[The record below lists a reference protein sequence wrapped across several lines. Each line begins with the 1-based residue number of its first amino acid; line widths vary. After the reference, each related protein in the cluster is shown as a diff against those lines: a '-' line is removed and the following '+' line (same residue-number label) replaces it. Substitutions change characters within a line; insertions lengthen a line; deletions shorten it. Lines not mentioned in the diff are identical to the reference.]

1 MIDRDALLVR
11 AATRVGPDEGF
22 LKVRC
27 SEILSGLAP
36 ASEALEVLAER
47 GGPLRVIDAEEMLG
61 VLDDLHMLATPAA
74 DPLCEYLIQAQHS
87 DGSWSREGDDGEDAT
102 ILATAM
108 IAGHLGKTR
117 CVRPACLESAGRFLA
132 LRWSPDRV
140 QGFVW
145 DSVAAWAHFFANVP
159 HALSDEGLQWC
170 GRELERGYRAGR
182 FDAASCARVLIWCDG
197 AALPGGHLD
206 AAELFAAIVAIVE
219 SDPTPAPVAGATEGS
234 GGYDTLVALARL
246 P

>member
-1 MIDRDALLVR
+1 VSDRAELLVR

-22 LKVRC
+22 LRVRC
-27 SEILSGLAP
+27 SEVLAGLAP
-36 ASEALEVLAER
+36 PSEALEVLAER
-47 GGPLRVIDAEEMLG
+47 GEPVRVVDAEEALG
-61 VLDDLHMLATPAA
+61 VLDDLHILATTAA
-74 DPLCEYLIQAQHS
+74 EPFCDYLTRAQQP
-87 DGSWSREGDDGEDAT
+87 DGSWSREGDGGEDAT

-117 CVRPACLESAGRFLA
+117 CVRPACLENAGRFLA
-132 LRWSPDRV
+132 PRWSPDRV

-145 DSVAAWAHFFANVP
+145 ESVAAWAHFFANVS
-159 HALSDEGLQWC
+159 HALSDEALQWC

-182 FDAASCARVLIWCDG
+182 FDPASCARVLIWCDG
-197 AALPGGHLD
+197 AALPGGQLD
-206 AAELFAAIVAIVE
+206 APELFAAVVAIVE
-219 SDPTPAPVAGATEGS
+219 SDSTPTETAVAS